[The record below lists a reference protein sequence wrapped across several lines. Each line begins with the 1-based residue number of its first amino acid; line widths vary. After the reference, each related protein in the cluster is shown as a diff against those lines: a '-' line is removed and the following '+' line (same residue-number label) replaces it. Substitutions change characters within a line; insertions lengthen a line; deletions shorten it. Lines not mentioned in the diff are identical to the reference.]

1 MSTDFSFC
9 ANFSCRLNRKNLLQ
23 YFIKFKRDVR
33 ERIMTK
39 YIFITGGVVSGL
51 GKGIA
56 AASLG
61 LILKSRGYKVINQKF
76 DPYLNIDP
84 GTMNPY
90 QHGEV
95 FVTED
100 GAETDLDLGHYERFT
115 DATLSQS
122 SNTTAGRVYLSVL
135 NKEREGGFHGGTVQV
150 IPNITEEILRRM
162 LLSTEET
169 GADIIITEIGG
180 TVGDIES
187 LPFMEAIRQMKY
199 RVGEENCCY
208 IHLTLVPYMKKSD
221 ELKTKPTQHSVK
233 ELQELGIKPDV
244 IMLRTEQAIDQNT
257 RERLAAFCNVESSC
271 VVQNLN
277 ARSIYEVPLQ
287 MEDEGLGSAVCK
299 VLGLKNIPSQLD
311 EWKKMVARFNNPK
324 HKVKIALVG
333 KYVELHDAY
342 LSVVES
348 LVHGGIHNEAEV
360 EIDWVKSEDL
370 IDEKACAARL
380 AAADGII
387 VPGGFGDRGIEGMI
401 CAARFARMKK
411 IPYFGICLG
420 MQILVIEYAR
430 NVLGLAGANSTE
442 IEKNTG
448 HPVIDLMGDQNGK
461 ILGGTLRLGKF
472 ECAVK
477 SGTLTEKAYGA
488 KTIWERHRHRYE
500 FNNKYRDDLAKAGL
514 VIAGVNPERDLVE
527 ICEVPN
533 HPWMLGVQFHP
544 EFKSRPNKA
553 GPLFREFIRA
563 AVERSEK

>member
-1 MSTDFSFC
+1 
-9 ANFSCRLNRKNLLQ
+9 
-23 YFIKFKRDVR
+23 
-33 ERIMTK
+33 MTK

-61 LILKSRGYKVINQKF
+61 LILESRGHKVVNQKF

-95 FVTED
+95 FVTDD

-199 RVGEENCCY
+199 KVGEENCCY

-233 ELQELGIKPDV
+233 ELRELGIKPDV
-244 IMLRTEQAIDQNT
+244 IMLRTEQAIDPNT
-257 RERLAAFCNVESSC
+257 RERLAAFCNVEPSC
-271 VVQNLN
+271 VIQNLN

-287 MEDEGLGSAVCK
+287 MEDEGLGGAVCK
-299 VLGLKNIPSQLD
+299 VLGLKDTPSQLD
-311 EWKKMVARFNNPK
+311 DWKKMVERFNNPK

-348 LVHGGIHNEAEV
+348 LVHGGIHNETEV

-370 IDEKACAARL
+370 IDEQTCAARL
-380 AAADGII
+380 SAVDGII
-387 VPGGFGDRGIEGMI
+387 VPGGFGDRGTEGMI
-401 CAARFARMKK
+401 CAARFARTNK

-442 IEKNTG
+442 IEKNTP

-472 ECAVK
+472 ECAVQ

-500 FNNKYRDDLAKAGL
+500 FNNNYRDDLAKTGL

-527 ICEVPN
+527 ICEVPQ

>member
-1 MSTDFSFC
+1 
-9 ANFSCRLNRKNLLQ
+9 
-23 YFIKFKRDVR
+23 
-33 ERIMTK
+33 MTK

-84 GTMNPY
+84 GTMNPI

-95 FVTED
+95 FVTDD

-162 LLSTEET
+162 LLSTDET
-169 GADIIITEIGG
+169 GADVIITEIGG

-199 RVGEENCCY
+199 KVGEENCCY
-208 IHLTLVPYMKKSD
+208 IHLTLVPFMKKAD

-244 IMLRTEQAIDQNT
+244 IMLRTERDIGQTT
-257 RERLAAFCNVESSC
+257 RERLAAFCNVDSSC
-271 VVQNLN
+271 VIQNLN
-277 ARSIYEVPLQ
+277 AKSIYEVPLQ
-287 MEDEGLGSAVCK
+287 MEKEGLGQAVCK
-299 VLGLKNIPSQLD
+299 VLGLKESQSQLD
-311 EWKKMVARFNNPK
+311 DWKKMVDRFNNPK
-324 HKVKIALVG
+324 RKVTIALVG
-333 KYVELHDAY
+333 KYVALHDAY

-348 LVHGGIHNEAEV
+348 LIHGGIHNEAEV
-360 EIDWVKSEDL
+360 EIDWVDSELLTD
-370 IDEKACAARL
+370 DKTTAARL
-380 AAADGII
+380 KNADAVI

-401 CAARFARMKK
+401 NTAKYARTKK
-411 IPYFGICLG
+411 VPYFGICLG

-442 IEKNTG
+442 MNKETPY
-448 HPVIDLMGDQNGK
+448 PVIDLMPDQNGK
-461 ILGGTLRLGKF
+461 ILGGTLRLGKY
-472 ECAVK
+472 ECSVA
-477 SGTLTEKAYGA
+477 SGSLVEKAYGS

-500 FNNKYRDDLAKAGL
+500 FNNKFRDDLKNAGL
-514 VIAGVNPERDLVE
+514 VISGINPERDLVE
-527 ICEVPN
+527 TCEVPGN
-533 HPWMLGVQFHP
+533 PWMVGVQFHP

-553 GPLFREFIRA
+553 GPLFRDFIAA
-563 AVERSEK
+563 AVKQGASKGKN

>member
-1 MSTDFSFC
+1 
-9 ANFSCRLNRKNLLQ
+9 
-23 YFIKFKRDVR
+23 
-33 ERIMTK
+33 MTK

-84 GTMNPY
+84 GTMNPI

-95 FVTED
+95 FVTDD

-162 LLSTEET
+162 LLSTNET
-169 GADIIITEIGG
+169 GADVIITEIGG

-199 RVGEENCCY
+199 KVGEENCCY
-208 IHLTLVPYMKKSD
+208 IHLTLVPFMKKAD

-244 IMLRTEQAIDQNT
+244 IMLRTEREIEQTT
-257 RERLAAFCNVESSC
+257 RERLAAFCNVDSSC
-271 VVQNLN
+271 VIQNLN
-277 ARSIYEVPLQ
+277 AKSIYEVPLQ
-287 MEDEGLGSAVCK
+287 MEKEGLGQAVCK
-299 VLGLKNIPSQLD
+299 VLGLKESETQLED
-311 EWKKMVARFNNPK
+311 WKKMVDRFNNPK
-324 HKVKIALVG
+324 RKVNIALVG
-333 KYVELHDAY
+333 KYVALHDAY

-348 LVHGGIHNEAEV
+348 LIHGGIHNEAEV
-360 EIDWVKSEDL
+360 EIDWVDSELLTD
-370 IDEKACAARL
+370 DKTTAARL
-380 AAADGII
+380 KNADAII

-401 CAARFARMKK
+401 NAAKYARTKK
-411 IPYFGICLG
+411 VPYFGICLG

-442 IEKNTG
+442 MNKETPY
-448 HPVIDLMGDQNGK
+448 PVIDLMPDQNGK
-461 ILGGTLRLGKF
+461 ILGGTLRLGKY
-472 ECAVK
+472 ECAVAAG
-477 SGTLTEKAYGA
+477 SLVEKAYGS

-500 FNNKYRDDLAKAGL
+500 FNNRFRDDLKKAGL
-514 VIAGVNPERDLVE
+514 IISGVNPERDLVE
-527 ICEVPN
+527 TCEVPGN
-533 HPWMLGVQFHP
+533 PWMVGVQFHP

-553 GPLFREFIRA
+553 GPLFRDFIA
-563 AVERSEK
+563 AAIKQGASKSKN

>member
-1 MSTDFSFC
+1 
-9 ANFSCRLNRKNLLQ
+9 
-23 YFIKFKRDVR
+23 
-33 ERIMTK
+33 MTK

-61 LILKSRGYKVINQKF
+61 LILKSRGYEVINQKF

-84 GTMNPY
+84 GTMNPI

-95 FVTED
+95 FVTDD

-162 LLSTEET
+162 LLSTDET
-169 GADIIITEIGG
+169 GADVIITEIGG

-199 RVGEENCCY
+199 KVGEENCCY
-208 IHLTLVPYMKKSD
+208 IHLTLVPFMKKAD

-244 IMLRTEQAIDQNT
+244 IMLRTERDIGQTT
-257 RERLAAFCNVESSC
+257 RERLAAFCNVDSSC
-271 VVQNLN
+271 VIQNLN
-277 ARSIYEVPLQ
+277 AKSIYEVPLQ
-287 MEDEGLGSAVCK
+287 MEKEGLGQAVCK
-299 VLGLKNIPSQLD
+299 VLGLKESQSQLD
-311 EWKKMVARFNNPK
+311 DWKKMVDRFNNPK
-324 HKVKIALVG
+324 RKVNIALVG
-333 KYVELHDAY
+333 KYVALHDAY

-348 LVHGGIHNEAEV
+348 LIHGGIHNEAEV
-360 EIDWVKSEDL
+360 EIDWVDSELLTD
-370 IDEKACAARL
+370 DKTTAARL
-380 AAADGII
+380 KNADAII

-401 CAARFARMKK
+401 NTAKYARTKK
-411 IPYFGICLG
+411 VPYFGICLG

-442 IEKNTG
+442 MNKDTPY
-448 HPVIDLMGDQNGK
+448 PVIDLMPDQNGK
-461 ILGGTLRLGKF
+461 ILGGTLRLGKY
-472 ECAVK
+472 ECAVA
-477 SGTLTEKAYGA
+477 SGSLVEKAYGS

-500 FNNKYRDDLAKAGL
+500 FNNKFRDDLKNAGL
-514 VIAGVNPERDLVE
+514 VISGVNPERDLVE
-527 ICEVPN
+527 TCEVPGN
-533 HPWMLGVQFHP
+533 PWMVGVQFHP

-553 GPLFREFIRA
+553 GPLFRDFIAA
-563 AVERSEK
+563 AVKQGASKSKN